1 MPGMVVNRITKRI
14 TRMRIGEIADGFVER
29 SSDAFPHWLAEMNNQ
44 ASWRGP
50 DEFKPTYLPE
60 PNCPDGLF

>member
-1 MPGMVVNRITKRI
+1 MQRKIEGIDTMEAK
-14 TRMRIGEIADGFVER
+14 
-29 SSDAFPHWLAEMNNQ
+29 SDAAPAGGIEFPHWLAEMNNQ